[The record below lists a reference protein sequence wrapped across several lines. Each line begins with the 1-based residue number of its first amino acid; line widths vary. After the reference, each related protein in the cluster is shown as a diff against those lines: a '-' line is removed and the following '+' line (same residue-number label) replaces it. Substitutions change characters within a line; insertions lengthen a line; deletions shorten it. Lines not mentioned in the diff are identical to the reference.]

1 MGVINQPIARMA
13 RESTPERQM
22 NLEELIAANTAAMK
36 ENTAAVL
43 ASNALRESAIG
54 TITAAASAAPATKAA
69 TKAAEKAA
77 EKPAEKTETVAA
89 AAGPVAVTAAE
100 AETISGMSGKYM
112 SGADREDGDWAKAE
126 RVARGGKVKAL
137 LQHDSVKVPGTPA
150 DKFDAA
156 CVLASAFPIV
166 MATLESFI
174 SKGDL
179 TDKPAAFPAPS
190 ALNL

>member
-1 MGVINQPIARMA
+1 M
-13 RESTPERQM
+13 T
-22 NLEELIAANTAAMK
+22 LEELIAANTAAMK

-69 TKAAEKAA
+69 AKAADKAA
-77 EKPAEKTETVAA
+77 EKPAEKPAETVAA

-100 AETISGMSGKYM
+100 AETISGMIGKYM

-156 CVLASAFPIV
+156 CVLASALPTV

-179 TDKPAAFPAPS
+179 TDKPAAASAGS